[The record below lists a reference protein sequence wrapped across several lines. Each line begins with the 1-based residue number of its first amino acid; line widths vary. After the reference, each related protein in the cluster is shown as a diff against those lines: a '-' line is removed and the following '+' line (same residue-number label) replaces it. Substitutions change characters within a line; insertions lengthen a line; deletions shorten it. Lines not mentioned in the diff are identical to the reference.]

1 MSTQLISPLRV
12 SPDAALRCK
21 GCSEYVAVLEN
32 LNVVLHGNATVNEG
46 SIELSPVLGLY
57 HAPCWAKEVNHDLLA
72 ALKEAVEAL
81 SHVALHGVPY
91 DPDNEQRK
99 RVHQRGLN
107 AIAKTEEES

>member
-1 MSTQLISPLRV
+1 MIQHTPGPWRV
-12 SPDAALRCK
+12 KPDANIVEAQFRGEWYALANI
-21 GCSEYVAVLEN
+21 GILNINNLDVLLPYREQTPA
-32 LNVVLHGNATVNEG
+32 NARL
-46 SIELSPVLGLY
+46 IAA
-57 HAPCWAKEVNHDLLA
+57 APDLLA